1 MGGNIRA
8 MPFIWLWPA
17 SHKELIITQEVG
29 NGLNSSS
36 CSPFGVRSS
45 LKVMLTRGLKCDD
58 TDWYNHNGWPGVKH
72 QVTYWTIFYMP
83 IILATI
89 GLNSSSCSPFGVLSS
104 LNVMLTRGFKCDST
118 DDILHA
124 RDFGEHWWN
133 SSRFGPFD
141 VLSLSLSLSIC
152 LCLCLY
158 PCLCLPVCLSLSVS
172 ISVCLSLS
180 LCLSLSVSV
189 SLSLFLSR
197 PRSLCLCLPACLP
210 VCLSVCLSLSLS
222 LSLPVRLSVCLSLPP
237 LSLLRKCWLAV

>member
-1 MGGNIRA
+1 
-8 MPFIWLWPA
+8 
-17 SHKELIITQEVG
+17 
-29 NGLNSSS
+29 
-36 CSPFGVRSS
+36 
-45 LKVMLTRGLKCDD
+45 
-58 TDWYNHNGWPGVKH
+58 
-72 QVTYWTIFYMP
+72 MP

-197 PRSLCLCLPACLP
+197 PRSLCLCLCLPACLP
-210 VCLSVCLSLSLS
+210 VCLSVCLSVSLSLS
-222 LSLPVRLSVCLSLPP
+222 LSPSVCLSACLSPP
-237 LSLLRKCWLAV
+237 LSFKEMLTSGLKCDSTDDINVYMPVILATLPSLVWKTSLNAISGF